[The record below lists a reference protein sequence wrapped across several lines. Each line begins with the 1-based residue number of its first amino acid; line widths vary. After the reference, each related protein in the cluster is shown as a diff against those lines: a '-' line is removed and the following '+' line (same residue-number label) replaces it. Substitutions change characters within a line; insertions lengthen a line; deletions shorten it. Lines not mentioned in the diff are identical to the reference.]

1 MATAADL
8 KVSLELQNSEL
19 ESVIEVYGPENVQR
33 LESKQAWGKNAPQ
46 FVEFN
51 IRISPF
57 DIAPDA
63 EPLHV
68 TLHVK
73 FPHTYP
79 RVPAQFTVKDPVNF
93 PKKHMPELNKFI
105 RAAAER
111 HLNDMMVLVVADELR
126 EQLSTLTSTKTIPAN
141 KSLADQA
148 NQRVNDALAA
158 QKAEREAQAAKAAAD
173 QMKEVREI
181 EEGIKAI
188 ELQRRAQF
196 GTSPNEKG
204 GIVVDAKSRLTVPG
218 AEQTTRYRRSDDEA
232 CVEYF
237 DEPIKLGQRIFNAV
251 RLSCPQSNAL

>member
-1 MATAADL
+1 
-8 KVSLELQNSEL
+8 V
-19 ESVIEVYGPENVQR
+19 
-33 LESKQAWGKNAPQ
+33 
-46 FVEFN
+46 
-51 IRISPF
+51 
-57 DIAPDA
+57 
-63 EPLHV
+63 
-68 TLHVK
+68 VK
-73 FPHTYP
+73 
-79 RVPAQFTVKDPVNF
+79 
-93 PKKHMPELNKFI
+93 
-105 RAAAER
+105 
-111 HLNDMMVLVVADELR
+111 VADELR

-218 AEQTTRYRRSDDEA
+218 TEQTTRYRRSDDEA

-251 RLSCPQSNAL
+251 RLSCPQSSKPMPCTLTPPLMLNAL